1 MRSRST
7 PSSST
12 GAFSSISKVF
22 RKGPPDED
30 EDLQAAK
37 GELERL
43 EERWA
48 KAASAVNGVGKVRK
62 SECLRQVCASV
73 DSGAWSLTSPTSTT
87 SADFAIAEAES
98 GGKWVSLSTV
108 EPNPDLALAMRSM
121 GRAFESIA
129 GLMQAQVRLS

>member
-12 GAFSSISKVF
+12 GAFSSLSKVF

-62 SECLRQVCASV
+62 SE
-73 DSGAWSLTSPTSTT
+73 
-87 SADFAIAEAES
+87 
-98 GGKWVSLSTV
+98 LS
-108 EPNPDLALAMRSM
+108 N
-121 GRAFESIA
+121 
-129 GLMQAQVRLS
+129 